1 MNPVASD
8 PTTHDLDA
16 HLVVE
21 RGAFTLDV
29 GLRVPART
37 TTALLGPNGAGK
49 STALAVI
56 AGLLPLTAG
65 HVRIGDRTLDDPA
78 RDVFVQPQERR
89 AGVLFQQYLLFEHMT
104 VLDNVAFG
112 PASRGASR
120 RDARAAAARWLDAL
134 GLVDLA
140 DRRPGRLSGGQ
151 AQRVALARAL
161 ASEPDV
167 LLLDEPLAA
176 LDVTTRSDL
185 RRWLRTHLDTF
196 AGPRIVVTHDPTD
209 AVLLADRIVVVEDG
223 RVTQTGTPDE
233 IRRRPASRFVAALAG
248 TNLLT
253 GSNRGGDITTEPTG
267 FVLHAAHAE
276 HEGAVLVT
284 IHPSTVALYPD
295 EPHGSPRNTWATTV
309 VSVEPAG
316 DTVRVLLADP
326 LPLAVDVTP
335 AASAALGLRP
345 GSPVWATVKATEVT
359 TSPA

>member
-1 MNPVASD
+1 VTPVAGD
-8 PTTHDLDA
+8 PPTHDLDA

-21 RGAFTLDV
+21 RDAFTLDV
-29 GLRVPART
+29 ALQVAAGT

-49 STALAVI
+49 STALAAI

-65 HVRIGDRTLDDPA
+65 HVRLGDRILDDPA
-78 RDVFVQPQERR
+78 RDVFVRPQERR
-89 AGVLFQQYLLFEHMT
+89 AGVVFQQYLLFGHLT

-112 PASRGASR
+112 PANRGVSR
-120 RDARAAAARWLDAL
+120 REARVVAARWLDTL
-134 GLVDLA
+134 GLTDLA

-161 ASEPDV
+161 AVEPQV

-176 LDVTTRSDL
+176 LDVATRSEL

-223 RVTQTGTPDE
+223 RVTQTGTPEE

-253 GSNRGGDITTEPTG
+253 GTNRGGDISTEPTG

-284 IHPSTVALYPD
+284 IHPSTIALYPD

-316 DTVRVLLADP
+316 DTVRVLLGGP

-345 GSPVWATVKATEVT
+345 GNPVWATVKATEVT
-359 TSPA
+359 VSPA

>member
-1 MNPVASD
+1 VNPVA
-8 PTTHDLDA
+8 HDLDA

-21 RGAFTLDV
+21 RDAFTLDV
-29 GLRVPART
+29 ALHVPAGT

-49 STALAVI
+49 STALAAI

-65 HVRIGDRTLDDPA
+65 HVRIGARTLDDPA
-78 RDVFVQPQERR
+78 GDVFVQPQDRR
-89 AGVLFQQYLLFEHMT
+89 AGVVFQQYLLFEHLT

-120 RDARAAAARWLDAL
+120 RDARDAATRWLDDL
-134 GLVDLA
+134 GLGDLA

-161 ASEPDV
+161 ASEPQV

-176 LDVTTRSDL
+176 LDVATRSDL

-223 RVTQTGTPDE
+223 RVTQSGTPEE

-253 GSNRGGDITTEPTG
+253 GTNAGGAITTSTG

-276 HEGAVLVT
+276 AEGPVLVT
-284 IHPSTVALYPD
+284 IHPSTIALYPD

-316 DTVRVLLADP
+316 DTVRVLLAEP

-359 TSPA
+359 VSPA